1 MGRIIILF
9 ALIGEIIILIYIKHS
24 GEFPMNTDCRN
35 IKVLVID
42 DDPKIL
48 NLIATVLERH
58 GFDLYTAADGEKGIE
73 LFKKENP
80 PIILTDII
88 MPKVTGIEI
97 LKIIKNISPITQIVV
112 FSGVGTTM
120 DVIEA
125 LRLGATDYLVKPFN
139 LDLLIHTVSRCAERH
154 EMIMERIERKD
165 TLEREVRERTAALT
179 NTFYETIKALGLLTE
194 KRDPYTAG
202 HQQRVALL
210 AMEIGRKLGLT
221 QKEIEIINVAA
232 LLHDI
237 GKAAVPTELLVKP
250 SKLMIPEIQLMKLHP
265 EIGYDI
271 IKDIPFVES
280 LGKDVSTIVLQHH
293 ERLDGTG
300 YPKGLT
306 EYELELESKILSV
319 SDVVEAMSSHRPYR
333 AAFDM
338 ATTKAELMDKRA
350 ISYCPECVD
359 ACLQL
364 IAENN
369 DDAQRL
375 FDSLAANNS
384 PIISG
389 RK

>member
-1 MGRIIILF
+1 
-9 ALIGEIIILIYIKHS
+9 
-24 GEFPMNTDCRN
+24 MNADYRN
-35 IKVLVID
+35 IKILVID
-42 DDPKIL
+42 DEPKL
-48 NLIATVLERH
+48 LEL
-58 GFDLYTAADGEKGIE
+58 LYTILKRHEFDVYTATDGEEGIE

-80 PIILTDII
+80 SIILTDIH
-88 MPKVTGIEI
+88 MPVLTGIEI
-97 LKIIKNISPITQIVV
+97 LKIIKKISPISQVIV
-112 FSGVGTTM
+112 FSGVGTTT

-125 LRLGATDYLVKPFN
+125 LRLGASDYLVKPFN
-139 LDLLIHTVSRCAERH
+139 MDLLIHTVSRCVERY
-154 EMIMERIERKD
+154 ELIMERIERKD
-165 TLEREVRERTAALT
+165 NLEREVRERTAALT

-210 AMEIGRKLGLT
+210 GMGIGRKLGLT
-221 QKEIEIINVAA
+221 QKEIEIINVAG

-237 GKAAVPTELLVKP
+237 GKVAVPTELLVKP
-250 SKLMIPEIQLMKLHP
+250 SKLRPPEIQLMKLHP

-306 EYELELESKILSV
+306 DDELELESKILSV

-333 AAFDM
+333 ATFDM
-338 ATTKAELMDKRA
+338 ATTKSELIDKRG
-350 ISYCPECVD
+350 ISYCTECVD

-364 IAENN
+364 IEENN
-369 DDAQRL
+369 NDAQRL
-375 FDSLAANNS
+375 FGSLSLNNRQ
-384 PIISG
+384 IISY